1 MKIRSAAKSARQSAL
16 ALRVESP
23 LSDIAQAV
31 IIAEIAAVSQRLDTG
46 AHRPLESAA
55 IDGRRAA
62 RNNVRGHCTAN
73 NKEEIKMQRILLF
86 VSGFLAA
93 FSAAA
98 PAQTFPSKPVR
109 IIVAF
114 PPGGGTDIVAR
125 ILSPRL
131 TDALGQQVV
140 VENRAG
146 AAGIVGTDVVAKSA
160 PDGYTIFMG
169 TLGNLSVNPL
179 LYKKLPFDVAR
190 DFAPL
195 TQVVAVTF
203 MLYVHPSFPVKTV
216 KDLIAI
222 AKPRPG
228 EINYASSGSGGAPHL
243 AAELF
248 NMMAGVKMVHV
259 PYKGSALSFTDVM
272 GGQVPLTFDSL
283 TQGLPYV
290 QSGRL
295 RAVAT
300 LGPKRTPVLPNVP
313 TVGETLAGYEVV
325 NWFGLVVP
333 AGTPHDIVN
342 RLHSEVV
349 KALRIPEV
357 RDRLVS
363 LGSDPVGSSTEEF
376 GAFMK
381 SEAAKWARVIK
392 KANIHVD

>member
-1 MKIRSAAKSARQSAL
+1 MRALLQMTIATTLVAAGLPVL
-16 ALRVESP
+16 AQP
-23 LSDIAQAV
+23 
-31 IIAEIAAVSQRLDTG
+31 
-46 AHRPLESAA
+46 
-55 IDGRRAA
+55 
-62 RNNVRGHCTAN
+62 
-73 NKEEIKMQRILLF
+73 
-86 VSGFLAA
+86 
-93 FSAAA
+93 
-98 PAQTFPSKPVR
+98 FPSKPVR

-114 PPGGGTDIVAR
+114 PPGGATDIVAR
-125 ILSPRL
+125 TLGPKMSE
-131 TDALGQQVV
+131 ALGQQVV
-140 VENRAG
+140 VDNRAG
-146 AAGIVGTDVVAKSA
+146 AAGIVGTDLAAKSP
-160 PDGYTIFMG
+160 PDGYTMFMG

-179 LYKKLPFDVAR
+179 LYKKLPFDIGR

-195 TQVVAVTF
+195 TLVVSVTF

-222 AKPRPG
+222 AKARPG
-228 EINYASSGSGGAPHL
+228 QINYASSGSGGAPHL

-259 PYKGSALSFTDVM
+259 PYKGSAMSLTDVM

-283 TQGLPYV
+283 TQSLPYV

-300 LGPKRTPVLPNVP
+300 LGPKRTPILPDVP
-313 TVGETLAGYEVV
+313 TVGESIPGYEVV

-349 KALRIPEV
+349 KALRLPEIK
-357 RDRLVS
+357 DRLVA
-363 LGSDPVGSSTEEF
+363 LGSEPVGSTAEEF

-392 KANIHVD
+392 AANLHVD